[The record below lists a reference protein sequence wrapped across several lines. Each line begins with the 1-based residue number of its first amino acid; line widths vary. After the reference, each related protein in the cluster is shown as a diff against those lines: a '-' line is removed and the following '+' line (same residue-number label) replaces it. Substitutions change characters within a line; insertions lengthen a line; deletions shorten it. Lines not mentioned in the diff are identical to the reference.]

1 MLDAFIIDKIRRER
15 ESRESSRVPLR
26 IEVPRPRERPVEEG
40 RPAQPDDEGRE
51 RGVAIIDFTI

>member
-15 ESRESSRVPLR
+15 APER
-26 IEVPRPRERPVEEG
+26 RERLPLQPEQPPPY
-40 RPAQPDDEGRE
+40 PAERDPRAPERRDEPE